1 MLRGRPGDRRAR
13 RREQGQVRV
22 ADDRDARLGLQV
34 HPVDVLAE
42 VELAE
47 RRGGRPGVGRVG
59 RAKLGRVPVRPG
71 VPELVDPGRV
81 AAGAVEGVRG
91 VARSG
96 GGRPGPCASARSAL
110 PPFMLVRTMC
120 VWSSKTN
127 TSWGTP
133 FSAYAAVSYISTG
146 LTLKSFLPYTSFIA
160 RNDAASP
167 PVPMRNLRRVVPSRL
182 AASSASSLT
191 LYSTCFW
198 SSVCG
203 CGMYSPLETIRVGT
217 GATNGSVSAGA
228 TRLCCASLSHES
240 SSRLS
245 GGRREFDHI
254 ELLPHRWVLNPPVRL
269 GYLAAPGRNG
279 QGGPR
284 AAVRRCWPRSNPRL
298 ARAELAVARSDGVA
312 KNGRF
317 PAR

>member
-1 MLRGRPGDRRAR
+1 
-13 RREQGQVRV
+13 
-22 ADDRDARLGLQV
+22 
-34 HPVDVLAE
+34 
-42 VELAE
+42 
-47 RRGGRPGVGRVG
+47 
-59 RAKLGRVPVRPG
+59 
-71 VPELVDPGRV
+71 
-81 AAGAVEGVRG
+81 
-91 VARSG
+91 
-96 GGRPGPCASARSAL
+96 
-110 PPFMLVRTMC
+110 MLVRTMC

-127 TSWGTP
+127 TSCGTP

-254 ELLPHRWVLNPPVRL
+254 EVLPHWWVLNPPVRVR
-269 GYLAAPGRNG
+269 YLAA
-279 QGGPR
+279 
-284 AAVRRCWPRSNPRL
+284 RSL
-298 ARAELAVARSDGVA
+298 ATLTGMARAGREQRPGSVGRAVILGVRVLNSRSPGQMGSLMTAVFPSADQQPLPQPRPRWPGAHPGAPHPGVLHRIVTPAQTTVKKLFGLSKLCAKRTRPDAGGRCGGGQSESAGLDDAAQELLGALDLGFGEQLGWRGVLDDGAVGEEADPVRD
-312 KNGRF
+312 
-317 PAR
+317 

>member
-1 MLRGRPGDRRAR
+1 M
-13 RREQGQVRV
+13 V
-22 ADDRDARLGLQV
+22 
-34 HPVDVLAE
+34 
-42 VELAE
+42 
-47 RRGGRPGVGRVG
+47 
-59 RAKLGRVPVRPG
+59 
-71 VPELVDPGRV
+71 
-81 AAGAVEGVRG
+81 
-91 VARSG
+91 
-96 GGRPGPCASARSAL
+96 
-110 PPFMLVRTMC
+110 VRTMC

-167 PVPMRNLRRVVPSRL
+167 PVPMRNLRRLVPSLL

-191 LYSTCFW
+191 RYSTCFW

-203 CGMYSPLETIRVGT
+203 CAMDSPLETIRVGT

-254 ELLPHRWVLNPPVRL
+254 ELLPHWWVLNPPYGSDGWRRTNPLATLAGMVR
-269 GYLAAPGRNG
+269 AAREQRAGRAGREQRPGSTDREQPSGSSDREQPSGSSDREQLPGRAGRAALPGHTGRRGRNSRLLDQMG
-279 QGGPR
+279 SLIMAVFLSTDKQPLPQPRPRWRDAHPR
-284 AAVRRCWPRSNPRL
+284 ARHPGDLHRIVTP
-298 ARAELAVARSDGVA
+298 VQ
-312 KNGRF
+312 
-317 PAR
+317 